1 MGDVSETHKEAR
13 ETIRRNGTNHLD
25 RVPCSTLLDPQGHL
39 IGTFMQQNTAEAAVR
54 HDDVDLMQDMIL
66 RS

>member
-1 MGDVSETHKEAR
+1 M
-13 ETIRRNGTNHLD
+13 NHLD